1 MEAMTDYYK
10 KQIIGYISD
19 ERYKQALLIDG
30 DWGSGKTYFVDNT
43 LIPELEKLEF
53 VVFKLS
59 LYGKT
64 SISDIQSEL
73 YTQMI
78 QYKLSKNEDSKA
90 IKVLSTFRSNRLVSL
105 LGTPLIKTLENKLGV
120 NEGFGDGIK
129 EWLASLSDTKIV
141 LIFDDVER
149 CKIDIIELMGFLNNL
164 SENNGY
170 KIILVAFEK
179 EIEKRIDRTAL
190 AMQYGVALYAYMQ
203 GEHTPSTTKDIRTN
217 SQNATGNNCSDSGRK
232 GHLKEKI
239 AEYKEML
246 FAEGN
251 LYERTKEKLVGST
264 VKFNPNIDEVYDIL
278 AKNYVT
284 SEERQKHVITHKDI
298 VLSRFNRNSH
308 TNLRTLINIFIC
320 IDRIFDVVDRVVVD
334 FECVSDVK
342 ADISQF
348 IDDERLIILEYVAYE
363 YIRSVKGESLREWNG
378 KRYGFGKSKYGSLF
392 VDDAPFGYAFVDE
405 YINNMYL
412 NENTIRE
419 DISERIKNLID
430 VHKSKLESEEYKK
443 LSVFKLK
450 EWYYLKDEDVIRLI
464 KVLEEELSEN
474 KYYPQDYKEIILL
487 LMGINNPE
495 FGMHPTKERI
505 RTESGYL
512 LEPAAVDF
520 DEKAQ
525 EWTISHDEKV
535 KDDGSS
541 KTQDNVPYSG
551 YEYIDIKKYVEIMTR
566 QEASKDLT
574 RQMLNIFTD
583 DISFAE
589 SYRRLI
595 EPLLAM
601 VDEKEKSALKSSGLE
616 NEETFNNWDE
626 KLYNFCNKN
635 KNEYLMKGQ
644 FLSLYDEGTI
654 LRKLE
659 NADAEEITYL
669 RDTLNNIYSFSN
681 LNDAYSKDYSLIEE
695 ICKLIMR
702 DRENNRKKYN
712 SGNSRTK
719 EIALRMLETDLQDIL
734 QRLSP

>member
-1 MEAMTDYYK
+1 MKTMTDYYK
-10 KQIIGYISD
+10 KQIVDYISD

-43 LIPELEKLEF
+43 LIPALNECDF
-53 VVFKLS
+53 IVFKLS

-64 SISDIQSEL
+64 TVSDIQSEM

-78 QYKLSKNEDSKA
+78 QYKLSRDEKSKCKNILKT
-90 IKVLSTFRSNRLVSL
+90 LSSNRIVNLF
-105 LGTPLIKTLENKLGV
+105 GTHLIKTIENRIGV
-120 NEGFGDGIK
+120 DEGLNDEIK
-129 EWLASLSDTKIV
+129 EWLANLSETKIV

-170 KIILVAFEK
+170 RIILVAFEK
-179 EIEKRIDRTAL
+179 EIERRIDRTAL
-190 AMQYGVALYAYMQ
+190 AMQYGVALNAYMQ
-203 GEHTPSTTKDIRTN
+203 GEHTPSTTKGIRAN
-217 SQNATGNNCSDSGRK
+217 SPNATGKDYSDSGRK
-232 GHLKEKI
+232 GQLKEKI
-239 AEYKEML
+239 TEYKEML
-246 FAEGN
+246 FTEDN

-264 VKFNPNIDEVYDIL
+264 VKFNTNIDEVYDIL

-284 SEERQKHVITHKDI
+284 SEKRQKLVLTHKDI

-320 IDRIFDVVDRVVVD
+320 IDRIFDAVDRGVVD

-342 ADISQF
+342 AEISQF

-363 YIRSVKGESLREWNG
+363 YIRSVKGESLREWDG
-378 KRYGFGKSKYGSLF
+378 KRYGFGKSKYGSIF
-392 VDDAPFGYAFVDE
+392 VDNVPFGYAFVDE
-405 YINNMYL
+405 YICNMYL
-412 NENTIRE
+412 NENTISE

-443 LSVFKLK
+443 LSIFKLK
-450 EWYYLKDEDVIRLI
+450 NWYYLKDEDVIKLI
-464 KVLEEELSEN
+464 KILENELSEN

-495 FGMHPTKERI
+495 FGMHPTKERT
-505 RTESGYL
+505 RNESGFL
-512 LEPAAVDF
+512 LEPAAIDF
-520 DEKAQ
+520 NERAQ
-525 EWTISHDEKV
+525 EWAISHDEKV
-535 KDDGSS
+535 EDAGSCR
-541 KTQDNVPYSG
+541 TQDKVPYSG
-551 YEYIDIKKYVEIMTR
+551 YEHIDIKKYVEIMTR

-583 DISFAE
+583 DISLAK
-589 SYRRLI
+589 SYRGLI
-595 EPLLAM
+595 EPLLAI
-601 VDEKEKSALKSSGLE
+601 VDGKEKSALKSSELE
-616 NEETFNNWDE
+616 TEDIFNNWDE
-626 KLYNFCNKN
+626 ELYNFCNKN
-635 KNEYLMKGQ
+635 KNEYMMKGQ
-644 FLSLYDEGTI
+644 FLSLYDKETI
-654 LRKLE
+654 LRKLK

-669 RDTLNNIYSFSN
+669 RDTLNDIYSFSN
-681 LNDAYSKDYSLIEE
+681 LNDAYSKDYSSIDY
-695 ICKLIMR
+695 IYKSIMR

-734 QRLSP
+734 QRLSQ